1 MTIKE
6 LLQKERQIW
15 GDQKLTLEQIIVR
28 MGVVFGDICRIA
40 RKSPKDKQR
49 WENPEELKKEL
60 WNFITATI
68 RWCDDLGFDP
78 EECIKIAL
86 EAQEKGVKNRELR

>member
-1 MTIKE
+1 
-6 LLQKERQIW
+6 
-15 GDQKLTLEQIIVR
+15 
-28 MGVVFGDICRIA
+28 
-40 RKSPKDKQR
+40 
-49 WENPEELKKEL
+49 L